1 MKTNKVNDVL
11 QFPDGQAFEERLTA
25 VLSGDAMEEN
35 VLIALMDVDH
45 FMAVNDTYGHDAG
58 DEVLI
63 AIGRHLQNGVEGK
76 GDMYRIRGDEF
87 GIVFQGDMEKE
98 DVFLLME
105 SIRSTLNVQTPGG
118 EKLTISV
125 GIAAAFEDAN
135 RYQELYRKAESAM
148 FRAKYGGSN
157 RVALCREEKMVPK
170 TSHYTTD
177 QLKRLNKLSKREGI
191 GEAILLREALD
202 MLLKRYD
209 V

>member
-1 MKTNKVNDVL
+1 MLRMLTRE
-11 QFPDGQAFEERLTA
+11 AFERRTA
-25 VLSGDAMEEN
+25 NGARTPVYREFLADRETPVSVLSRVADG
-35 VLIALMDVDH
+35 
-45 FMAVNDTYGHDAG
+45 
-58 DEVLI
+58 
-63 AIGRHLQNGVEGK
+63 
-76 GDMYRIRGDEF
+76 
-87 GIVFQGDMEKE
+87 KE

-148 FRAKYGGSN
+148 FRAKCGGSN

-170 TSHYTTD
+170 TSHYTSD
-177 QLKRLNKLSKREGI
+177 QLKRLTKLSKREGI